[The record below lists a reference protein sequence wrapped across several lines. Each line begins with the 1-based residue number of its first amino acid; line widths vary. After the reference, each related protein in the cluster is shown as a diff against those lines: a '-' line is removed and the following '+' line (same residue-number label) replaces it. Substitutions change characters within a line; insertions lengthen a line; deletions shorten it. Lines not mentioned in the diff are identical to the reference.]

1 MLKACSRCGR
11 IHEAGQ
17 CTVKAEKKARN
28 YDRSDNE
35 AYQFRQRAKWR
46 KKSKQ
51 IRTDAQYLCEVC
63 RDKKKLVYEGLS
75 VHHITPLS
83 EDTSIGYEDTNLICL
98 CSQCHE
104 LAEAGMIDRDYLRKL
119 ATLRISRKR

>member
-11 IHEAGQ
+11 IHAAGQ

-46 KKSKQ
+46 KKSMQ

>member
-11 IHEAGQ
+11 IHASGQ
-17 CTVKAEKKARN
+17 CTVKPAYKVKK
-28 YDRSDNE
+28 YDRSDND

-104 LAEAGMIDRDYLRKL
+104 LAEAGMIDREYLRRL
-119 ATLRISRKR
+119 AAIRISRKR

>member
-11 IHEAGQ
+11 IHAAGQ

-35 AYQFRQRAKWR
+35 AYQFRQRAKWC

-51 IRTDAQYLCEVC
+51 IRNDAQYLCEVC

>member
-11 IHEAGQ
+11 IHAAGQ

>member
-11 IHEAGQ
+11 THKAGE
-17 CTVKAEKKARN
+17 CPVKIEYKARK
-28 YDRSDNE
+28 YDRSQND

-51 IRTDAQYLCEVC
+51 VREDAQYLCEVC

-98 CSQCHE
+98 CPTCHE
-104 LAEAGMIDRDYLRKL
+104 LAEAGMIDRDYLRRL
-119 ATLRISRKR
+119 AALRISRKR

>member
-11 IHEAGQ
+11 IHAAGQ
-17 CTVKAEKKARN
+17 CIVKAEKKARN

>member
-1 MLKACSRCGR
+1 MLKACSRCGK
-11 IHEAGQ
+11 IHAAGK
-17 CTVKAEKKARN
+17 CTIKPAYKASN
-28 YDRSDNE
+28 YDRSNND

-98 CSQCHE
+98 CSTCHE
-104 LAEAGMIDRDYLRKL
+104 LAEAGMIDRDYLRRL
-119 ATLRISRKR
+119 AALRISRKR

>member
-11 IHEAGQ
+11 SHKAGE
-17 CTVKAEKKARN
+17 CTVKPAYKAGN
-28 YDRSDNE
+28 YDRSQND

-51 IRTDAQYLCEVC
+51 IREDAQYLCEVC

-75 VHHITPLS
+75 VHHITPLN
-83 EDTSIGYEDTNLICL
+83 EDISVGYEDTNLICL
-98 CSQCHE
+98 CPTCHE
-104 LAEAGMIDRDYLRKL
+104 LAEAGMIDREYLRKL
-119 ATLRISRKR
+119 AALRISRKR

>member
-11 IHEAGQ
+11 IHASGQ

-51 IRTDAQYLCEVC
+51 IRVDAQYLCEVC

-104 LAEAGMIDRDYLRKL
+104 LAEAGMIDREYLRRL
-119 ATLRISRKR
+119 SAIRISRKR

>member
-1 MLKACSRCGR
+1 MLKSCSRCGR
-11 IHEAGQ
+11 IHAEGK
-17 CTVKAEKKARN
+17 CTVKPAYKGKD
-28 YDRSDNE
+28 YDRSNND

-51 IRTDAQYLCEVC
+51 IREDAQYLCEVC
-63 RDKKKLVYEGLS
+63 RDKKKFVYEALS

-98 CSQCHE
+98 CSTCHE
-104 LAEAGMIDRDYLRKL
+104 LAEAGMIDREYLRRL
-119 ATLRISRKR
+119 AALRISRKR

>member
-11 IHEAGQ
+11 IHAAGK
-17 CTVKAEKKARN
+17 CTVKPAYKVKK
-28 YDRSDNE
+28 YDRSDND

-51 IRTDAQYLCEVC
+51 IRKDAQYLCEVC

-104 LAEAGMIDRDYLRKL
+104 LAEAGMIDREYLRRL
-119 ATLRISRKR
+119 AAIRISRKR

>member
-11 IHEAGQ
+11 IHAAGQ

-83 EDTSIGYEDTNLICL
+83 EDTSIGYKDTNLICL

>member
-1 MLKACSRCGR
+1 MKACSRCGR
-11 IHEAGQ
+11 IHAAGQ

-51 IRTDAQYLCEVC
+51 IRTDAQYLCDVC

>member
-11 IHEAGQ
+11 IHAAGH
-17 CTVKAEKKARN
+17 CTVKAEQKARN
-28 YDRSDNE
+28 YDRSNND

-98 CSQCHE
+98 CSTCHE

-119 ATLRISRKR
+119 AALRIARKR

>member
-11 IHEAGQ
+11 IHAAGQ

-28 YDRSDNE
+28 YDRSNND

-46 KKSKQ
+46 RKSKQ
-51 IRTDAQYLCEVC
+51 IREDAQFLCEVC

-104 LAEAGMIDRDYLRKL
+104 LAEAGMIDREYLRRL
-119 ATLRISRKR
+119 SAIRISRKR

>member
-11 IHEAGQ
+11 IHAAGQ

-98 CSQCHE
+98 CNQCHE

>member
-11 IHEAGQ
+11 IHAAGQ

-35 AYQFRQRAKWR
+35 AYQFRQRAKWK

-75 VHHITPLS
+75 VHHIIPLS

>member
-11 IHEAGQ
+11 IHAAGQ
-17 CTVKAEKKARN
+17 CTVKPAYKARN
-28 YDRSDNE
+28 YDRSDND

-46 KKSKQ
+46 RKSKQ
-51 IRTDAQYLCEVC
+51 IREDAQYLCEVC

-75 VHHITPLS
+75 VHHITPLN

-98 CSQCHE
+98 CSTCHE
-104 LAEAGMIDRDYLRKL
+104 LAEAGMIDREYLRSL
-119 ATLRISRKR
+119 AALRISRKR

>member
-1 MLKACSRCGR
+1 MLKSCSRCGR
-11 IHEAGQ
+11 IHKAGE
-17 CTVKAEKKARN
+17 CPFKVEYKARN
-28 YDRSDNE
+28 YDRTQDD

-46 KKSKQ
+46 RKSKQ
-51 IRTDAQYLCEVC
+51 IREDAQYLCEVC

-75 VHHITPLS
+75 VHHITPLK

-104 LAEAGMIDRDYLRKL
+104 LAEAGMIDRDYLRRI
-119 ATLRISRKR
+119 ASLRISRRR

>member
-1 MLKACSRCGR
+1 MLKSCSSCGR
-11 IHEAGQ
+11 IHAEGQ
-17 CTVKAEKKARN
+17 CTVKAEYKSRN
-28 YDRSDNE
+28 YDRSNND

-51 IRTDAQYLCEVC
+51 VRADAQYLCEVC

-83 EDTSIGYEDTNLICL
+83 EDTSIGYEDSNLICV
-98 CSQCHE
+98 CPTCHE

-119 ATLRISRKR
+119 AALRIARKR

>member
-11 IHEAGQ
+11 IHKAGE
-17 CTVKAEKKARN
+17 CPIKPAYKGKD
-28 YDRSDNE
+28 YDRSNND

-75 VHHITPLS
+75 VHHITPLK

-98 CSQCHE
+98 CPTCHE
-104 LAEAGMIDRDYLRKL
+104 LAEAGMIEREYLRKL
-119 ATLRISRKR
+119 AALRISRKR

>member
-11 IHEAGQ
+11 IHAAGQ

-35 AYQFRQRAKWR
+35 AYQFRQRAKWK

-51 IRTDAQYLCEVC
+51 IREDAQYLCEVC

>member
-11 IHEAGQ
+11 IHAAGQ

-63 RDKKKLVYEGLS
+63 RDKKKLVYERLS

>member
-11 IHEAGQ
+11 IHAAGQ
-17 CTVKAEKKARN
+17 CTVKVEKKARN

>member
-11 IHEAGQ
+11 IHAAGR
-17 CTVKAEKKARN
+17 CTLKPEQKSRN
-28 YDRSDNE
+28 YDRSNNE

-51 IRTDAQYLCEVC
+51 IREDAQYLCEVC
-63 RDKKKLVYEGLS
+63 RDKNKLVYEGLS

-98 CSQCHE
+98 CSTCHE

>member
-11 IHEAGQ
+11 IHAAGQ
-17 CTVKAEKKARN
+17 CTVKAEKKERN

>member
-11 IHEAGQ
+11 IHAAGQ
-17 CTVKAEKKARN
+17 CKVKAEKKARN

-51 IRTDAQYLCEVC
+51 IREDAKYLCEVC

-75 VHHITPLS
+75 VHHITPLK

-104 LAEAGMIDRDYLRKL
+104 LAEAEMIDRDYLRKL
-119 ATLRISRKR
+119 AALRISRKR